1 MNAPSEDRIAAIA
14 IETLERTAFVL
25 ADHIDAKQAADL
37 PEPSHFTAIG
47 YTGPHNG
54 SVHLAA
60 SQGFLRELA
69 SSILG
74 LEPEDVDPKSEGM
87 DALSE
92 LANIV
97 GGGIVLD
104 LGGADTSFKLG
115 LPVRVSQDAAQSE
128 HPEGVVS
135 YLDSEGEQL
144 RITWQP
150 VAVESEIAA

>member
-1 MNAPSEDRIAAIA
+1 MKTPDANAIAAIT

-25 ADHIDAKQAADL
+25 ADHIDPKQASEL
-37 PEPSHFTAIG
+37 PAPTYFSAIE
-47 YTGPHNG
+47 YTGPHTG

-60 SQGFLRELA
+60 SKGFLLELA

-74 LEPEDVDPKSEGM
+74 LEPNDINPDEEGIE
-87 DALSE
+87 ALNE

-104 LGGADTSFKLG
+104 LGGIETSFKLG
-115 LPVRVSQDAAQSE
+115 LPKNSKQDSV
-128 HPEGVVS
+128 HNGLPDSVVS
-135 YLDSEGEQL
+135 CLDSEGELL

-150 VAVESEIAA
+150 VALEIAHAA